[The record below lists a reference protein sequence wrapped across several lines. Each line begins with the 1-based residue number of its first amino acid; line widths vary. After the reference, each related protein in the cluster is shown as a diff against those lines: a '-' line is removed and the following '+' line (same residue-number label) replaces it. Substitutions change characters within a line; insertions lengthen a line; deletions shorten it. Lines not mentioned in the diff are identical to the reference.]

1 MVRFGILGFGHHAI
15 LRLVPSFAGSTTCGL
30 AGMWRLDPQKA
41 KDNAVAYNIPHNFAT
56 PSELCASPEIDAVF
70 VTSPDALH
78 LEHVLLAIKHGK
90 PVVCE
95 KPLGMSAAEAV
106 SMVSASREAGVP
118 FGVAQNLRYNAS
130 VLLARQWIAE
140 GRIGTPRLTHV
151 QFCHEAEKSPRKWIY
166 DPALACGGPI
176 GDVGV
181 HCIDAMRFLLQDEIT
196 VVSTLAMKDARS
208 GEVEAIAAIAL
219 ELAGGSL
226 GMVSVTTR
234 AEYRSLFEV
243 VGERGIIRCED
254 GLTVSRPVDLELRRG
269 GDLIARETVS
279 NADGYIRMLDGFA
292 EAMAGESEFL
302 ATGEDGLKN
311 QHVLDAAYASWR
323 SGQKQSVA
331 RN

>member
-30 AGMWRLDPQKA
+30 AGMWRRDPQKA

-56 PSELCASPEIDAVF
+56 PRELCASPEIDAVF